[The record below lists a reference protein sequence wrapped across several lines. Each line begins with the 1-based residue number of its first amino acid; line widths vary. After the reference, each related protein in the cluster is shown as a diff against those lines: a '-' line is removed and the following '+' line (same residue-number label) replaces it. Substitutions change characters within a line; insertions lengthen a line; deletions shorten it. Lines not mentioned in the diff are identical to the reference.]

1 MAIYRLIQNSTF
13 EPHEVSAMTEAYER
27 AVVTLGISDRLDPQT
42 ESIALAILHLLRD
55 GEKDPERLAEFAC
68 RAFRRKS

>member
-1 MAIYRLIQNSTF
+1 MAIYRLLRNSTF
-13 EPHEVSAMTEAYER
+13 APDEVAAMTEAYER
-27 AVVTLGISDRLDPQT
+27 ALVKLGISDRSDPQT

-68 RAFRRKS
+68 RAFKRP